1 MKPTKQQLLEVKSA
15 LKEMDERWNG
25 QDIKAADLIVQALS
39 KMPSPSSSTNDK
51 TVIDAYHEAAS
62 IRRELMKYI
71 ETKTGYRYVA
81 KDGNTWKLVKK

>member
-1 MKPTKQQLLEVKSA
+1 MKPTKQQLLEVKQS

-25 QDIKAADLIVQALS
+25 QDIKAADMIVQALS

-51 TVIDAYHEAAS
+51 TVIDAYHDAS
-62 IRRELMKYI
+62 AIRRQLMLHI
-71 ETKTGYRYVA
+71 ESKTGYRYVA